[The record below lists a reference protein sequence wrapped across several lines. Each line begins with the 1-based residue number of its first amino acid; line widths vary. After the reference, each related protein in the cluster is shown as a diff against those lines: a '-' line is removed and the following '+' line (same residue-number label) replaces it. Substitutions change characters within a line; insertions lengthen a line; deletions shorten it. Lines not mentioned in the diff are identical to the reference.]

1 MSQVPEIPFP
11 RGVRDLMPSEALF
24 RNELLRWVE
33 NTFQLFGFAAI
44 DTPTFEPL
52 AILKAKNA
60 IGEDTK
66 LIYELKEE
74 NLGLRYDLTVSLARY
89 MAMHQELPMP
99 FKRYQIGKVWRR
111 EEPQKLRY
119 REFTQADADI
129 IGGTKAIA
137 DAEAIATGA
146 YALESIGVGYTVEVN
161 DRQLVEKVFEKL
173 GMGGEFFVGAARAL
187 DKLEKVGEDKVS
199 EMLRGLGINS
209 NAVNDMIELAKLG
222 GSNAEKL
229 AYVENLLGDAN
240 AAKDLKDTLAALAQY
255 NMNGETVVDFSLMRG
270 LDYYTGIVF
279 EFKAKDDLKGPSV
292 AGGGR
297 YDNLIG
303 IFAGRTMLAVGVSL
317 GIDRILEL
325 LNYSASIECSYAKV
339 FVANVK
345 EKNYSYALKVAN
357 SLRANKIATEINIS
371 SRNLANQL
379 SHANSLKMKYVI
391 IIGDVEEKAGELKL
405 RNLTSGEEQI
415 LSLEDAIN
423 IITSV

>member
-1 MSQVPEIPFP
+1 
-11 RGVRDLMPSEALF
+11 MPSEALF
-24 RNELLRWVE
+24 RNELLKRVE
-33 NTFQLFGFAAI
+33 STFQLFGFSAI

-129 IGGTKAIA
+129 VGGVKALA

-146 YALESIGVGYTVEVN
+146 YALESIGVDYVIEIN
-161 DRQLVEKVFEKL
+161 DRQLMEKVFEKL
-173 GMGGEFFVGAARAL
+173 GMNGKFFVGAARAI
-187 DKLEKVGEDKVS
+187 DKLEKIGEDKVS
-199 EMLRGLGINS
+199 EMLRELGIS
-209 NAVNDMIELAKLG
+209 ADAVDGMIELEKLG
-222 GSNAEKL
+222 GSNAEKIS
-229 AYVENLLGDAN
+229 YVEKLLGEAS
-240 AAKDLKDTLAALAQY
+240 ATKDLKDTLAALAQY
-255 NMNGETVVDFSLMRG
+255 SMHGDAAIDFSLMRG

-279 EFKAKDDLKGPSV
+279 EFKAKNDLKGPSV
-292 AGGGR
+292 GGGGR

-303 IFAGRTMLAVGVSL
+303 IFAGKPMPAVGVSL
-317 GIDRILEL
+317 GVDRILEL
-325 LNYSASIECSYAKV
+325 LEYSKSTECSYAKA
-339 FVANVK
+339 FVAYVK

-357 SLRANKIATEINIS
+357 MLRSNKIATEINIS

-379 SHANSLKMKYVI
+379 AHANSLKIKYVI

-415 LSLEDAIN
+415 LSIEDAVVVIN
-423 IITSV
+423 GV